1 MENRTDDEYKG
12 VFHMSRRVVIT
23 GYGVISPLGN
33 EVGTFWN
40 NIRAG
45 KSGIKKIESEDYKD
59 INTKIGGYIDDFPA
73 EEYFDKK
80 ELGKYDLFV
89 QYAYAAAK
97 QALDQ
102 AQLDLENMNKERFGV
117 YVGSGIGG
125 IDTTLENHKL
135 LLERGSRRV
144 SPFMVPM
151 MISNM
156 ATGIIAIKTGFK
168 GPSFSPVSACATG
181 NHAIG
186 EAYLNIKHG
195 YSDGIL
201 AGGAEAT
208 INPLSFAGFSR
219 MRAMST
225 RNDYP
230 EQASRPFDR
239 ERDGFVMSEGSGVL
253 LLEEYEHAKQR
264 GATILGEIVGYGST
278 TDAYHI
284 TSPDYEGA
292 ARAMKLALDMGGINP
307 KDVDYINAHGTSTP
321 EGDKSETKAIKS
333 VFGDHA
339 YKLKVSSTKSMTGH
353 HFGAAGGIEAIITL
367 KGVMENI
374 APPTINY
381 ENPDEECDLDYV
393 PNEAVKTEIKYAVS
407 NGFGFG
413 GHNAVL
419 AFKKFEN

>member
-1 MENRTDDEYKG
+1 MEG
-12 VFHMSRRVVIT
+12 RVVVT
-23 GYGVISPLGN
+23 GYGVVSPLGN
-33 EVGTFWN
+33 DVDTFWN
-40 NIRAG
+40 HIKEG
-45 KSGIKKIESEDYKD
+45 KSGIGKIEDDEFKE
-59 INTKIGGYIDDFPA
+59 INTQIAGRIKDFPA

-80 ELGKYDLFV
+80 ELGKYDLFA

-102 AQLDLENMNKERFGV
+102 SALNSDTVNKERIGV

-125 IDTTLENHKL
+125 IDTVLENHKH
-135 LLERGSRRV
+135 LLERGVRKV
-144 SPFMVPM
+144 SPFMAPM

-156 ATGIIAIKTGFK
+156 AAGIIAIKYGFK

-186 EAYLNIKHG
+186 EAYLNILHG
-195 YSDGIL
+195 YSDAIV
-201 AGGAEAT
+201 AGGAEAS

-225 RNDYP
+225 LNDSP
-230 EQASRPFDR
+230 EKASRPFDR
-239 ERDGFVMSEGSGVL
+239 ERDGFVMSEGAGILV
-253 LLEEYEHAKQR
+253 LEEYEHAKKR

-284 TSPDYEGA
+284 TSPDFDGA
-292 ARAMKLALDMGGINP
+292 ARAMKLALGMARLNP
-307 KDVDYINAHGTSTP
+307 TDIDYINAHGTSTP
-321 EGDKSETKAIKS
+321 EGDKSETKAIKAT
-333 VFGDHA
+333 FGSHA
-339 YKLKVSSTKSMTGH
+339 YQLKVSSTKSMTGH
-353 HFGAAGGIEAIITL
+353 LFGAAGGVEAIITL
-367 KGVMENI
+367 KSILEDI

-381 ENPDEECDLDYV
+381 ENPDEECDLNYV
-393 PNEAVKTEIKYAVS
+393 PNEAVKMEINYAIS

-419 AFKKFEN
+419 AFKKFVPH